1 MQKLEFSLEYKRIEE
16 EIGGLPVIIVA
27 AGNST
32 RMKGTDKRFVPL
44 VGVPVLARTMAAF
57 QNCSLIS
64 EIAVVTG
71 EDKIADVKRL
81 AAAYA
86 IDKLSF
92 VAVGGSSREDS
103 VKNGLLLFK
112 DKYGKALVHDC
123 ARPLVPVEVIERV
136 AEALGRFNS
145 VTCAVPLKDTVKRVD
160 ENGMVTETPSRTE
173 LVSVQTPQGVNI
185 EKFLSAAKDID
196 LSLFTDD
203 TSVMEAAG
211 EKTKTVEGD
220 YRNIKI
226 TTPED
231 IDLASTLIEKEL

>member
-1 MQKLEFSLEYKRIEE
+1 
-16 EIGGLPVIIVA
+16 
-27 AGNST
+27 
-32 RMKGTDKRFVPL
+32 
-44 VGVPVLARTMAAF
+44 
-57 QNCSLIS
+57 
-64 EIAVVTG
+64 
-71 EDKIADVKRL
+71 
-81 AAAYA
+81 
-86 IDKLSF
+86 
-92 VAVGGSSREDS
+92 
-103 VKNGLLLFK
+103 
-112 DKYGKALVHDC
+112 
-123 ARPLVPVEVIERV
+123 
-136 AEALGRFNS
+136 
-145 VTCAVPLKDTVKRVD
+145 
-160 ENGMVTETPSRTE
+160 MVTETPSRTE